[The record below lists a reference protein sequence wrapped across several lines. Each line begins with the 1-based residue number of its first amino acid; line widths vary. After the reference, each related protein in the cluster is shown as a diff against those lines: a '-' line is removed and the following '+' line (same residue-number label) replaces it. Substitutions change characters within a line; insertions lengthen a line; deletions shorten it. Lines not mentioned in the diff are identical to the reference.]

1 MYDLMVRGGTI
12 VSPSGSTEANL
23 IVDGGR
29 VVALTADRPDTRRV
43 IDANGLLVLPGM
55 VDEHVHFMDPGPTE
69 REDFITGSRAAA
81 VGGVTTVIEHTHAQ
95 PVRSAEFLREK
106 SGYLADRS
114 LVDYGLAA
122 HVWPED
128 IAALPHLWAAGA
140 TLFKVFTCTTHGVPA
155 ILPGKLLELLRT
167 VASFDGLCL
176 LHCEDESITGEAEE
190 RLHRANR
197 TDPRVILEWRSREAE
212 AIAVGVAATIARWSG
227 ARVISAH
234 ASQPEVVDLA
244 TRERARGA
252 RIRVETCPQ
261 YLYLREDEIDTEGP
275 FRKFTP
281 PARSEVESDGLWERI
296 ARGEIDHVQTDHAPA
311 TREQKLEGSIWEC
324 HFGLPGIETTLTM
337 LLEGVAAGRITIE
350 RLVDLYSERPA
361 RTLGLYPRKGA
372 LLPGSDADFVLVD
385 PSATRTLRN
394 EDVVSKAGWTPYHGR
409 RVHGRPVLTALRGQV
424 IAENGRPSA
433 DPGTGLYQPGPGVKP
448 RA

>member
-1 MYDLMVRGGTI
+1 MHDLVVSGGLV
-12 VSPSGSTEANL
+12 VSPSASTHANL
-23 IVDGGR
+23 VIDDGR
-29 VVALTADRPDTRRV
+29 IVALTMDTPMARREINAD
-43 IDANGLLVLPGM
+43 GLLVLPGM

-69 REDFITGSRAAA
+69 REDFITGSSAAA

-95 PVRSAEFLREK
+95 PVRTPEFLTGK
-106 SGYLADRS
+106 SRYLAGRS
-114 LVDYGLAA
+114 LVDFGLAA

-128 IAALPHLWAAGA
+128 ISQLPAMWAAGA

-155 ILPGKLLELLRT
+155 MLPGKLLELLRT

-176 LHCEDESITGEAEE
+176 VHCEDETITGEAEE
-190 RLHRANR
+190 RLRRAGR
-197 TDPRVILEWRSREAE
+197 TDPRLILEWRSREAE
-212 AIAVGVAATIARWSG
+212 QIAVDVAATIARWSG
-227 ARVISAH
+227 ARVIIAH
-234 ASQPEVVDLA
+234 ASQPEVVDIA
-244 TRERARGA
+244 ARERARGG

-261 YLYLREDEIDTEGP
+261 YLYLREEEIDTEGP

-281 PARSEVESDGLWERI
+281 PARSESESDGLWDLI
-296 ARGEIDHVQTDHAPA
+296 ARGVIDHIQTDHAPA
-311 TREQKLEGSIWEC
+311 TREQKLEHNIWEC

-350 RLVDLYSERPA
+350 QLVSLYSERPA

-385 PSATRTLRN
+385 PTYERELRN

-409 RVHGRPVLTALRGQV
+409 HVHGRPMLTAVRGQV
-424 IAENGRPSA
+424 IAENGNVVNEHRVGRYLSGRGA
-433 DPGTGLYQPGPGVKP
+433 C
-448 RA
+448 A